1 VIDLGSLS
9 GVTDPADAQA
19 NAINNVGQVAGSSR
33 LPPGSGSSAF
43 PHAFIYDHGK
53 MTDLGMLP
61 GWEWSVGSFIND
73 AGEVVGTVHAGN
85 HAVGCFIYTGGA
97 MKDMGV
103 LGNAGSYPYCQVYGI
118 NNSGVAVGYT
128 NAIPTPPDFQTT
140 GPFVYSDGH
149 MTNLNTLIV
158 PTDALITNHIVLK
171 NAISINDNGQIL
183 ATTGTP
189 ASEGVYYLLTPVE
202 NSAPTP
208 TPDPTPT
215 PAPAAAPTPAPVATA
230 PPPITASIAVPE
242 TTMNNEA
249 SGKGAFDWL
258 LLSLLGGSFIWRKQ
272 VFPFNR

>member
-1 VIDLGSLS
+1 
-9 GVTDPADAQA
+9 
-19 NAINNVGQVAGSSR
+19 
-33 LPPGSGSSAF
+33 
-43 PHAFIYDHGK
+43 
-53 MTDLGMLP
+53 
-61 GWEWSVGSFIND
+61 
-73 AGEVVGTVHAGN
+73 
-85 HAVGCFIYTGGA
+85 
-97 MKDMGV
+97 
-103 LGNAGSYPYCQVYGI
+103 
-118 NNSGVAVGYT
+118 
-128 NAIPTPPDFQTT
+128 
-140 GPFVYSDGH
+140 